1 MSAIQI
7 SAVRKQFGKQEI
19 LKSIDLEIRDKEFT
33 VLLGP
38 SGCGKSTLLRIIAGL
53 EYESSGSIRIGERE
67 ITSLAPRD
75 RRIAMVFQNYAV
87 FPHMTVAE
95 NIAFG
100 LRVRKDSEAHIQ
112 RKVKETAALM
122 HIEDRLD
129 HYSGQLSGGQRQRV
143 AVARALA
150 MEPEVL
156 LMDEPLSNL
165 DALLRLE
172 MRAELKTILAAS
184 DTTTIYV
191 THDQVEAM
199 SLADRIAVMKGGQ
212 IEQYAPPSE
221 IYHYPATEF
230 VGSFIGNPPMNFIP
244 PDARWNH
251 PTRSEQSSQQ
261 VHKCGIRPEDFEVRF
276 EPTENFAPVRVLV
289 SELLG
294 SHKQL
299 TARFGDEMI
308 RVNVPSDLDVGNGSD
323 IHIRPLA
330 EKVRF
335 YDHSGHLMSA

>member
-75 RRIAMVFQNYAV
+75 RRIA
-87 FPHMTVAE
+87 
-95 NIAFG
+95 
-100 LRVRKDSEAHIQ
+100 
-112 RKVKETAALM
+112 
-122 HIEDRLD
+122 
-129 HYSGQLSGGQRQRV
+129 
-143 AVARALA
+143 
-150 MEPEVL
+150 
-156 LMDEPLSNL
+156 
-165 DALLRLE
+165 
-172 MRAELKTILAAS
+172 
-184 DTTTIYV
+184 
-191 THDQVEAM
+191 
-199 SLADRIAVMKGGQ
+199 VMKGGQ

-230 VGSFIGNPPMNFIP
+230 VGSFIGNPPMNFIA
-244 PDARWNH
+244 PDARWH
-251 PTRSEQSSQQ
+251 QAAPAASQI
-261 VHKCGIRPEDFEVRF
+261 HRCGIRPEDFEVRF
-276 EPTENFAPVRVLV
+276 EPTEDFAPVRVLV
-289 SELLG
+289 TELLG

-299 TARFGDEMI
+299 TARFGDEML
-308 RVNVPSDLDVGNGSD
+308 RVNVPSDLEIANGSD

-330 EKVRF
+330 EKMRF
-335 YDHSGHLMSA
+335 YDHSGRLMSA